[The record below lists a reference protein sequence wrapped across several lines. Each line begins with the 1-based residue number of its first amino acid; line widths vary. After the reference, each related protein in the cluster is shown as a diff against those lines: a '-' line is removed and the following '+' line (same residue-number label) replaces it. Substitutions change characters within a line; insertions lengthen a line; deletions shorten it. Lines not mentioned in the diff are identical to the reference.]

1 MPEHITAKM
10 IDDARQT
17 LKGAVIYTP
26 ILPLVSSKIAPFL
39 PPKAELYLKLEFFQ
53 HVGSFKARGAYLGV
67 RGLDADAAR
76 RGVVT
81 FSGGNHGL
89 AVAWA
94 CSGAGAARSVPV
106 KVVMA
111 KATDPLRIDAVRA
124 LGAEVVLEADIQA
137 CFAAVERI
145 RADEGRHFL
154 HPFND
159 ETMVLG
165 AAVCGAE
172 MLEQMPELDAMVVP
186 IGGGGL
192 IAGVASAVKL
202 ANPNIAVIGVEP
214 IGGANMTRALEA
226 GGTITMDRIDTIADS
241 LGAPATLD
249 YTFNIVR
256 ALVDEV
262 ITISDA
268 ELAAMM
274 LRMRDNLG
282 LMVEPACAAALGA
295 TLGDAT
301 LGGARFAGKRVG
313 VLACGSNI
321 SPERWHENTKL
332 AGRANKD

>member
-1 MPEHITAKM
+1 MSAHITAKM

-17 LKGAVIYTP
+17 LKGAVINTP

-39 PPKAELYLKLEFFQ
+39 PPKAALYLKLEFFQ

-67 RGLDADAAR
+67 QGLDAEAAQ

-94 CSGAGAARSVPV
+94 CSGAARDVPV

-111 KATDPLRIDAVRA
+111 KATDPLRIEAVRNS
-124 LGAEVVLEADIQA
+124 GAEVVLEADIQA

-145 RADEGRHFL
+145 RTDEGKHFL

-165 AAVCGAE
+165 AATCGVE
-172 MLEQMPELDAMVVP
+172 MLEQMPPLDAVVVP

-202 ANPNIAVIGVEP
+202 TNPKIAVIGVEP
-214 IGGANMTRALEA
+214 MGGANMTRALEA
-226 GGTITMDRIDTIADS
+226 GCAITMDKIDTIADS

-256 ALVDEV
+256 ALVDDV

-268 ELAAMM
+268 ELAVMM
-274 LRMRDNLG
+274 VRMRDNLG

-295 TLGDAT
+295 TLG
-301 LGGARFAGKRVG
+301 GVRFAGKRVG

-321 SPERWHENTKL
+321 SPERWHENTK
-332 AGRANKD
+332 

>member
-39 PPKAELYLKLEFFQ
+39 PPEAELYLKLEFFQ

-94 CSGAGAARSVPV
+94 GAARGVPV

-111 KATDPLRIDAVRA
+111 KATDPLRIEAVRA

-159 ETMVLG
+159 EVMVLG

-172 MLEQMPELDAMVVP
+172 MLEQMPPLDAVVVP

-202 ANPNIAVIGVEP
+202 VDPNIAVIGVEP
-214 IGGANMTRALEA
+214 TGGANMTRALDA
-226 GGTITMDRIDTIADS
+226 GGAITMDRIDTIADS

-262 ITISDA
+262 ITISDS

-282 LMVEPACAAALGA
+282 LMVEPACAAALA
-295 TLGDAT
+295 AT

>member
-1 MPEHITAKM
+1 MSAHITAKM

-17 LKGAVIYTP
+17 LKGAVINTP

-39 PPKAELYLKLEFFQ
+39 PPKAALYLKLEFFQ
-53 HVGSFKARGAYLGV
+53 HVGSFKARGACLGV
-67 RGLDADAAR
+67 QGLDKEAAQ

-94 CSGAGAARSVPV
+94 CSGAAAARSVPV

-111 KATDPLRIDAVRA
+111 KATDPLRIEAVRNS
-124 LGAEVVLEADIQA
+124 GAEVVLEADIQA

-145 RADEGRHFL
+145 RTDEGKHFL

-165 AAVCGAE
+165 AATCGAE
-172 MLEQMPELDAMVVP
+172 MLEQMPPLDAVVVP

-202 ANPNIAVIGVEP
+202 TNPKIAVIGVEP
-214 IGGANMTRALEA
+214 TGGANMTRALEA
-226 GGTITMDRIDTIADS
+226 GCAITMDKIDTIADS

-262 ITISDA
+262 ITISDS
-268 ELAAMM
+268 ELAVMM
-274 LRMRDNLG
+274 VRMRDNLG

-295 TLGDAT
+295 TLG
-301 LGGARFAGKRVG
+301 GGARFAGKRVG

-321 SPERWHENTKL
+321 SPERWHENTK
-332 AGRANKD
+332 

>member
-10 IDDARQT
+10 IDDARQA

-81 FSGGNHGL
+81 VSGGNHGL

-94 CSGAGAARSVPV
+94 AAARGVPV

-124 LGAEVVLEADIQA
+124 LGAEVVLEADIRA

-145 RADEGRHFL
+145 RADEGKHFL

-159 ETMVLG
+159 EVMVLG

-172 MLEQMPELDAMVVP
+172 MLEQMPELDAVVVP

-214 IGGANMTRALEA
+214 TGGANMTRALEA
-226 GGTITMDRIDTIADS
+226 GGAITMDRIDTIADS

-268 ELAAMM
+268 ELAVMM

-282 LMVEPACAAALGA
+282 LMVEPACAAALAA
-295 TLGDAT
+295 TLG
-301 LGGARFAGKRVG
+301 GGARFAGKRVG

>member
-10 IDDARQT
+10 IDDARQA
-17 LKGAVIYTP
+17 LRGAVIYTP

-94 CSGAGAARSVPV
+94 AAARGVPV

-111 KATDPLRIDAVRA
+111 EATDPLRIDAVRA

-145 RADEGRHFL
+145 RADEGKHFL

-172 MLEQMPELDAMVVP
+172 MLEQMPELDAVVVP

-214 IGGANMTRALEA
+214 TGGANMTRALEA
-226 GGTITMDRIDTIADS
+226 GGAITMDRIDTIADS

-249 YTFNIVR
+249 YTLNIVR

-262 ITISDA
+262 ITISDS

-282 LMVEPACAAALGA
+282 LMVEPACAAALA
-295 TLGDAT
+295 AT